1 MKFARALVPG
11 RLIQRY
17 KRFLADV
24 ELEDGRTVT
33 AHCANPGAMTGLA
46 DPGLRVW
53 LEPNDDA
60 RRRLDWS
67 WKLAELET
75 GLACVDTSIANRVVE
90 EALTAGAVPGLAG
103 YGALRRE
110 VKYGEGSRIDF
121 LMTGEGRADCH
132 VEVKS
137 VTLRR
142 GDGAEFPDTTT
153 ARGAKHMRELAA
165 VARTGARA
173 VALYLIQRTDCAA
186 FRLAADIDPAYAEA
200 ARAATEAGVE
210 MLAFSAAITPEGVT
224 FGPQRPIRAPDA
236 G

>member
-46 DPGLRVW
+46 DPGMRVW

-60 RRRLDWS
+60 RRKLDWS

-121 LMTGEGRADCH
+121 LLTGEGRADCH

-224 FGPQRPIRAPDA
+224 FGPQRPIRAPGA

>member
-46 DPGLRVW
+46 DPGMRVW

-60 RRRLDWS
+60 RRKLDWS

-75 GLACVDTSIANRVVE
+75 GLACIDTSIANRVVE
-90 EALTAGAVPGLAG
+90 EALASGAVPGLAG

-110 VKYGEGSRIDF
+110 VKYGESSRIDF
-121 LMTGEGRADCH
+121 LLSGDGRADCH

-142 GDGAEFPDTTT
+142 GACAAFPDTTT

-200 ARAATEAGVE
+200 ARVATEAGVE
-210 MLAFSAAITPEGVT
+210 SLAFSAAITPAGVT